1 MKTIFYLTQEDVAK
15 ALQNYVLDSFCYCV
29 GNYEEGEII
38 TAVED
43 VCVVPTDEY
52 AAYVT
57 VKMEKE

>member
-15 ALQNYVLDSFCYCV
+15 ALENYIISSFCY
-29 GNYEEGEII
+29 YDDSYEGEIV
-38 TAVED
+38 TTVED
-43 VCVVPTDEY
+43 ICTVPSDEY